1 MDFIH
6 RAVRISQG
14 LNGRFALLTS
24 ESNTVIRLINLTTGQ
39 AARSFVGHKKPVL
52 SAALSPDE
60 AFLVSGGEDRAIHL
74 WSVSTGELVRLLR
87 AHTAGVR
94 AVTFSPDGRYIASG
108 GDDQTIKLWHGADP
122 GGAATP
128 RPASLPASLAAPGAT
143 QELLDAMRV
152 QITTH
157 EKRVAKLEF
166 LVEKLFRRLDSPG
179 KAPPEDAVNIIQR
192 KSFDDF

>member
-122 GGAATP
+122 GAATP
-128 RPASLPASLAAPGAT
+128 RPASPPASLAAPGVT

-166 LVEKLFRRLDSPG
+166 LVEKLFRLLDSPG
-179 KAPPEDAVNIIQR
+179 KALPEDTVIIQR